1 MACTVPPKS
10 WEGGF
15 ARPSDSNFWEDE
27 NNYVAETGEKAH
39 YKLPEHVDAPTSTI
53 GNALG
58 LTSYRTWPSLYDGT
72 AYQRPDWFKP
82 AEEVDVLICGAGPF
96 GLELGMVLARQGIS
110 FRLLDKA
117 KTPCISGRAD
127 AVHPRA
133 NEHLHAWGV
142 AHETTEEGPL
152 INSTAVYSMGVKLRH
167 NNHPISDSRYRGSS
181 VVTQS
186 QLERIYIRDLLR
198 HKVIVERQTLVK
210 EYQVLDAGEDV
221 THPVRATLTNIATG
235 KEETVRAQYL
245 IGADGA
251 ASSIR
256 EQMKVEFDGLAT
268 DIYWAILDCQFK
280 TDYPHMYGMSMITG
294 EHGGCVVIPREEAFT
309 RFYIQV
315 NGETARRLRQTRD
328 ARRNTASSVGTMR
341 IDDHGITPDEAL
353 DQLRKIIAPWT
364 VEFASPIS
372 WFSVWKVNERVARHF
387 SSPDLRV
394 HLGGD
399 AAHVH
404 SVLGAFGLNSSIYD
418 AANLGWKLGPC
429 IKKQAIPS
437 VLLPTYD
444 SERRLAANRVIRCSG
459 AYLRFLCNSHL
470 PLASLRG
477 LHDELESHND
487 RLPPLDGSIEAEKQF
502 MAAFYKQNVG
512 FLMGLDFPIVES
524 AITRPDPEKRP
535 LNVRNGARAPNPRV
549 CFDIDRTGY
558 LYDKMTGV
566 TRFHILIFASDLQ
579 GPVRERLATFSRK
592 AFSPNGFFNQYGG
605 KTKFNVLLITKA
617 LPYQAADLL
626 APQLGQ
632 EDALRH
638 IRDNATLIYDDR
650 PPDADAHYWYGVN
663 HVRGAVAVVRP
674 DLGIGVSIWPEEV
687 ERLDAYF
694 GGFLVKAREMES
706 LAHSPGGM
714 ASTRGVQSLMDE
726 ITVAEE
732 KSRAAAAT
740 SGSGGPAAAQRPR
753 RFRSLKSWFMGLLAK

>member
-15 ARPSDSNFWEDE
+15 ARPSETKLWADE
-27 NNYVAETGEKAH
+27 NNYVTETGEQAH
-39 YKLPEHVDAPTSTI
+39 YKLPEHTDAPTSTI

-58 LTSYRTWPSLYDGT
+58 LTHYRTWPSLYDGT
-72 AYQRPDWFKP
+72 AYGRPAWFKP

-96 GLELGMVLARQGIS
+96 GLELGMVLARQGVS
-110 FRLLDKA
+110 FRILDKA
-117 KTPCISGRAD
+117 RTPCISGRAD

-133 NEHLHAWGV
+133 NEHLHAWGI
-142 AHETTEEGPL
+142 AHESTNEGPL
-152 INSTAVYSMGVKLRH
+152 INSTAVYSKGVKLRH

-198 HKVIVERQTLVK
+198 HRVLVERQTLVR
-210 EYQVLDAGEDV
+210 EYQVLDGKEA
-221 THPVRATLTNIATG
+221 HPVRATLTNIATG

-268 DIYWAILDCQFK
+268 DIYWAIIDCQFN
-280 TDYPHMYGMSMITG
+280 TDYPHMYGMSMISS
-294 EHGGCVVIPREEAFT
+294 EHGGCVVIPREEGFT

-315 NGETARRLRQTRD
+315 NGETARRLHQRRD
-328 ARRNTASSVGTMR
+328 SRRNNASSVGTMR

-353 DQLRKIIAPWT
+353 DQLRNIIAPWKID
-364 VEFASPIS
+364 FASPIS

-418 AANLGWKLGPC
+418 AANLGWKLGFC
-429 IKKQAIPS
+429 IKKQATPS

-459 AYLRFLCNSHL
+459 AHLRFLCNSHL

-477 LHDELESHND
+477 LHDELESHDD

-512 FLMGLDFPIVES
+512 FLMGLDFPVVES
-524 AITRPDPEKRP
+524 AITRPDPETRP

-549 CFDIDRTGY
+549 CFDVERTGY

-579 GPVRERLATFSRK
+579 GPVRERLAAFSRK
-592 AFSPNGFFNQYGG
+592 AFRSDGFFNAYGG
-605 KTKFNVLLITKA
+605 PDRFNVLLVTKA
-617 LPYQAADLL
+617 LPFQATDLL

-632 EDALRH
+632 DDALKN
-638 IRDNATLIYDDR
+638 IRDHATLIYDDR

-663 HVRGAVAVVRP
+663 HARGAVAVVRP
-674 DLGIGVSIWPEEV
+674 DLSIGVSVWPEEV

-694 GGFLVKAREMES
+694 GGFLVKQS
-706 LAHSPGGM
+706 LARAGAEGGM
-714 ASTRGVQSLMDE
+714 ARSRGVQSLTDE
-726 ITVAEE
+726 VIVEE
-732 KSRAAAAT
+732 KSRAAAAAAGN
-740 SGSGGPAAAQRPR
+740 GSAMHRPK
-753 RFRSLKSWFMGLLAK
+753 RSLRSWFTGLLAM